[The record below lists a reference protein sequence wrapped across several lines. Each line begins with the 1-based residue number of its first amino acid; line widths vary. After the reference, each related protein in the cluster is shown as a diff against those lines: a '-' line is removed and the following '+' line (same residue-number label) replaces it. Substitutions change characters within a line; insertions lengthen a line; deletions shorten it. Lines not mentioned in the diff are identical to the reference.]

1 MEFRTRISKNGRLI
15 LPAKF
20 RKALEIKPGDEI
32 VLRLENGSI
41 RLIPLQQAV
50 SQAQKIVKQYLG
62 QETSL
67 SDVLIQARRAEARD
81 E

>member
-1 MEFRTRISKNGRLI
+1 MEFRTRISKNGGLI

>member
-50 SQAQKIVKQYLG
+50 SQAQKIVKQYLD